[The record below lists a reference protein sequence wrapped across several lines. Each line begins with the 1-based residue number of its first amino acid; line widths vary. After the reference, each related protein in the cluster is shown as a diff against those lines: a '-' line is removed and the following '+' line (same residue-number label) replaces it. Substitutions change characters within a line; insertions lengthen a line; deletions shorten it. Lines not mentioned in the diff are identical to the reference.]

1 MIVESSEGVTLV
13 GGGPVSAAQLA
24 MARALAPRIVGVDS
38 GADRLLRLGVSPE
51 AVIGDMDSLSRGAKQ
66 QLADRLFPIAE
77 QDSTDFDKA
86 LRSVAAPFTLCLGF
100 QGARIDH
107 GLAVLTSLVRHAGRR
122 AFVLGPRDLAFL
134 APPDLQLD
142 LPRGSRLSLYP
153 MGPVSGTSTGLRWPI
168 NGLHFAPDGQIG
180 TSNQVTGPVR
190 LTFDAPRML
199 VILPVRS
206 LPEALRG
213 CGLRSP
219 VPGG

>member
-38 GADRLLRLGVSPE
+38 GADRLLRLGVQPE
-51 AVIGDMDSLSRGAKQ
+51 AVIGDMDSLSPAAKQ

-107 GLAVLTSLVRHAGRR
+107 GLAVLTSLVRHPDRR

-142 LPRGSRLSLYP
+142 LARGSRLSLYP
-153 MGPVSGTSTGLRWPI
+153 MGPVAGESEGLRWPI
-168 NGLHFAPDGQIG
+168 AGLAFAPDGQIG

-190 LTFDAPRML
+190 LRFDRPRML
-199 VILPVRS
+199 VILPVRY

-213 CGLRSP
+213 CGLR
-219 VPGG
+219 